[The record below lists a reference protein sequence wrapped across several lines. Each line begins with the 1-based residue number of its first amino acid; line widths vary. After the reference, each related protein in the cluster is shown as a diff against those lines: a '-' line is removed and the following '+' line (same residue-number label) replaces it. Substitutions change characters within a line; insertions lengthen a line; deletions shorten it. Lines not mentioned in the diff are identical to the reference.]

1 MVRLPPRG
9 VQWCTHD
16 IDKWHHTTN
25 WSVQTAAG
33 CDGIPAW
40 LLRNCSHELADIVAH
55 IMNCS
60 IGTGKVPSQWLKAL
74 VTPVPKVSKPAR
86 FSDYRPISV
95 TSHLS
100 RITEKV
106 IVRHWLH
113 PAIPADKLVDQYAFK
128 STGST
133 TAALVYFTH
142 RVTKMP
148 EHNDYVRCLMIDFCK
163 AFDTVDHVIL
173 LTKLAQ
179 LNIPCY
185 VQTWICSFLSGR
197 SQQCKINGHL
207 SNFVDIGLSIV

>member
-1 MVRLPPRG
+1 VELMLRNL
-9 VQWCTHD
+9 
-16 IDKWHHTTN
+16 K
-25 WSVQTAAG
+25 QTAAG

-40 LLRNCSHELADIVAH
+40 LLLSCSLELADIVAH

-60 IGTGKVPSQWLKAL
+60 IGTGKVPSHWLKAL

-95 TSHLS
+95 TPNLS

-113 PAIPADKLVDQYAFK
+113 PAIPADELLVDQYAFK
-128 STGST
+128 STRST

-142 RVTKMP
+142 QVTKML
-148 EHNDYVRCLMIDFCK
+148 EHNDYVRCLMIDFSK

-173 LTKLAQ
+173 LTKLVQ
-179 LNIPCY
+179 LNIPGY
-185 VQTWICSFLSGR
+185 V
-197 SQQCKINGHL
+197 
-207 SNFVDIGLSIV
+207 